1 MNDNY
6 YNVLKVKPDASQAQI
21 KNAYYKLAKKYHPDI
36 NRKTEEKFKA
46 INIAYEVLSDKQKR
60 QEYDNK
66 LKEEETKEHDIK
78 DENITTKND
87 IQPFDDSKLY
97 DFDDSLFDDE
107 FSAFEREYERH
118 SKAAECD
125 FSNYHYV
132 DNSSIFEIL
141 QKANYRNFDASYNS
155 IWAKNMFAMLGV
167 SIIYLTA
174 TLVIGYR
181 KVFHFKTSAEKERY
195 RVYKYTWLKS
205 FHNIINENN
214 FWKALIITI
223 SLPLIAAL
231 KVFRNMLYYFI
242 FLPMDYAVNKILLP
256 CVEEIIKLLLRQI
269 KRIIVLCFKWGIPL
283 LILYALLTQQ

>member
-1 MNDNY
+1 MKNNY
-6 YNVLKVKPDASQAQI
+6 YNVLKVKPNASQAQI
-21 KNAYYKLAKKYHPDI
+21 KHAYYKLAKKYHPDI
-36 NRKTEEKFKA
+36 NRKTEEKFKT
-46 INIAYEVLSDKQKR
+46 INIAYETLSDKQKR

-66 LKEEETKEHDIK
+66 LKEDETKETEVF
-78 DENITTKND
+78 DENIAAENN
-87 IQPFDDSKLY
+87 IQPFDDSMLY
-97 DFDDSLFDDE
+97 GFDDSLFDDE

-132 DNSSIFEIL
+132 NNSSIFEIL

-155 IWAKNMFAMLGV
+155 IWAKNMFAMLGA

-205 FHNIINENN
+205 FHNIINKNN

-269 KRIIVLCFKWGIPL
+269 KRIIVLCLKWGIPL